1 MARLAA
7 AEAAAERDAAAAAA
21 AEAAE
26 DAAARQATLDRL
38 EEDLLAAQRRGGAG
52 RGGGGEAGGE
62 GDAGALAAVAA
73 AGGGGGGD
81 EDGAVVNVLVAQRD
95 RFRAKALEAEGELAG
110 ARQALAAAKAEA
122 AGVRSDNAA
131 LVGRLRYVQGFAAAR
146 GEDAEAGRGGPA
158 GGNPSSAAAAAAVAA
173 KYERAYDDS
182 VNPFREFQGQQRERQ
197 RRAMAA
203 PDRAMYAL
211 ATLVAGSRASRLFIF
226 AYLAALHVLV
236 FSSMARMASASSTAL
251 TAHTESVLLGSRS
264 DATAAMHG
272 GAGR

>member
-1 MARLAA
+1 
-7 AEAAAERDAAAAAA
+7 
-21 AEAAE
+21 
-26 DAAARQATLDRL
+26 
-38 EEDLLAAQRRGGAG
+38 
-52 RGGGGEAGGE
+52 
-62 GDAGALAAVAA
+62 
-73 AGGGGGGD
+73 
-81 EDGAVVNVLVAQRD
+81 VVNVLVAQRD

-122 AGVRSDNAA
+122 AGVRADNAA

-146 GEDAEAGRGGPA
+146 GEDAEAGRPGGGP
-158 GGNPSSAAAAAAVAA
+158 GGSGASAAAAAAIAA

-182 VNPFREFQGQQRERQ
+182 VGPFQEFQGQQRERQ
-197 RRAMAA
+197 RRALAA

-236 FSSMARMASASSTAL
+236 FSTMARMASASSTAL
-251 TAHTESVLLGSRS
+251 TAHTESVLLGSRN